1 MMETQKKI
9 SKTTSCCYYYYYYSY
24 WWSRETRVRSLSSCS
39 PYKCVL
45 SVFGVQREATFV
57 CVWSEVSRRNES
69 RRRQERGGRETRRLF
84 LSAKKRTFALFFRSR
99 IVLFFALPLWF
110 RKRDGNRRS
119 ETKLIKLKKSSSHKT
134 HTSHIPHIYLF
145 KRYANCAQKWL
156 TLFSHAEHIHERFS
170 NVVLASFDSRLSSLV
185 VLRAR
190 LEKGK
195 ILGGWRKRKHFM
207 PPHPHGTSARFLPR
221 CERFLERK
229 ERKCR
234 RDVLVASRFKS

>member
-1 MMETQKKI
+1 M
-9 SKTTSCCYYYYYYSY
+9 CF
-24 WWSRETRVRSLSSCS
+24 VRFWCT
-39 PYKCVL
+39 KRGN
-45 SVFGVQREATFV
+45 F
-57 CVWSEVSRRNES
+57 CVWSEVSRNES
-69 RRRQERGGRETRRLF
+69 SRRQERGGRETRRLF

-156 TLFSHAEHIHERFS
+156 TLFSHAEHIRERFS